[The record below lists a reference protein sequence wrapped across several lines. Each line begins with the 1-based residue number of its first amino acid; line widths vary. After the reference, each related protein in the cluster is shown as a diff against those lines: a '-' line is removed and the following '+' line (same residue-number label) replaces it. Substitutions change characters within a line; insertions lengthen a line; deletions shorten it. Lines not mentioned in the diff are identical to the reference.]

1 MSNGIDALA
10 NGNNRDLNDIV
21 SQTPENVYVGQNF
34 TGEIMTTPNVN
45 NIDGVA
51 QTVDT
56 GASIGNNVDSLNDLG
71 TARAMDIQSSQKGN

>member
-10 NGNNRDLNDIV
+10 NGNNKDLNDIV

-34 TGEIMTTPNVN
+34 TGGNMTTPNVI

-51 QTVDT
+51 QTLDT
-56 GASIGNNVDSLNDLG
+56 GASIGNNVESINDLG
-71 TARAMDIQSSQKGN
+71 TARNLDIQSSQKGN